1 VRASLRRCAA
11 ACVAVA
17 LLAGCSDSKKPGAA
31 NSSGVSSDTPVVGGT
46 LRVGIERPKTLDPS
60 QISPGSQSE
69 LLVADLLFDG
79 LTRVDDNAVS
89 ASPAIA
95 TSWTPTADQKS
106 WQFTLRA
113 DARFSNGRTI
123 TAADVKYSLERVAKL
138 GDTSLAALRID
149 QITGFTPYAT
159 GAAADLTGV
168 RVVNDQTVAIDID
181 TPSAILPE
189 LLSAP
194 EFGVVPK
201 EAVEAAAPVFAAAPV
216 SSGPF
221 SFAGAQGD
229 TVKLVRA
236 TQGGAYLDAIELHE
250 YDAANIGKAYDDFI
264 AEQLDWS
271 VVPNDRAEDAAQRF
285 GSGGFRPFDAELFY
299 AFNLLDPTF
308 ADVRFRQAIVKAI
321 DRAAIVKAVYPGIAD
336 VLNGVVPA
344 GVAGHVDDPCGEPCK
359 YDPDAAKALLAAAF
373 PEGNIPAFNLDYFTG
388 TGEEAVAGSIATNLA
403 AVGIN
408 VTKRPKEP
416 GGDPGQYDLFAVS
429 GQQQLFRLGVIGMY
443 PSADAYLV
451 PLFLSG
457 SRDNATGFTAPVID
471 QLVQTARSTPDASA
485 RQAMYQQAEQQ
496 IMALAPIVP
505 IAQFR
510 TKSVVAKRVRDL
522 AVTVNGTFAGDR
534 VWISG

>member
-1 VRASLRRCAA
+1 VRRL
-11 ACVAVA
+11 AVA
-17 LLAGCSDSKKPGAA
+17 LVVAALLAACSDSKKPGASA
-31 NSSGVSSDTPVVGGT
+31 NSSVGTGKPVVGGT
-46 LRVGIERPKTLDPS
+46 LRVGIERPKTFDPA
-60 QISPGSQSE
+60 QVSPGSQSE

-79 LTRVDDNAVS
+79 LTRLDDKAVS

-95 TSWTPTADQKS
+95 TSWTPAPDQKS
-106 WQFTLRA
+106 WQFTLRG

-123 TAADVKYSLERVAKL
+123 TATDAKYSLERVAKL
-138 GDTSLAALRID
+138 GETSLAALRID
-149 QITGFTPYAT
+149 QITGFTAFAT
-159 GAAADLTGV
+159 GAVADLAGV
-168 RVVNDQTVAIDID
+168 RVIDAHTVAIDLD
-181 TPSAILPE
+181 TPVAILPE

-201 EAVEAAAPVFAAAPV
+201 EAVEAATPTFTSAPVT
-216 SSGPF
+216 SGPF

-229 TVKLVRA
+229 VVKLVRA

-250 YDAANIGKAYDDFI
+250 YDSKSVSTSYDDFI
-264 AEQLDWS
+264 AGRLDWS

-285 GSGGFRPFDAELFY
+285 GADGFRPFDAELFY

-308 ADVRFRQAIVKAI
+308 VDVRFRQAIVKAI

-336 VLNGVVPA
+336 LQNGVVPA
-344 GVAGHVDDPCGEPCK
+344 GVAGHVDDPCGETCK
-359 YDPDAAKALLAAAF
+359 FDPSAARALLAAAF
-373 PEGNIPAFNLDYFTG
+373 PDGNIPTFNLDYFTG

-408 VTKRPKEP
+408 ATKRPKDP

-443 PSADAYLV
+443 PSADAYLA

-457 SRDNATGFTAPVID
+457 SRDNATGFSVPGVD
-471 QLVQTARSTPDASA
+471 QLLQSARTTADPTAR
-485 RQAMYQQAEQQ
+485 QQLYQQAEQQ
-496 IMALAPIVP
+496 IMAQAPIVP

-522 AVTVNGTFAGDR
+522 VVTVNGTFAGDK
-534 VWISG
+534 VWFGS

>member
-1 VRASLRRCAA
+1 MPASVRR
-11 ACVAVA
+11 VVVA
-17 LLAGCSDSKKPGAA
+17 LLVVVLVAACSDSKKPGASS
-31 NSSGVSSDTPVVGGT
+31 NSSAGTGKPVVGGI
-46 LRVGIERPKTLDPS
+46 LLVGIERPRTLDPALV
-60 QISPGSQSE
+60 SPGSQSE

-79 LTRVDDNAVS
+79 LTRLDDKAVS

-95 TSWTPTADQKS
+95 SSWTPSADQKS

-113 DARFSNGRTI
+113 DAHFSNGRTI
-123 TAADVKYSLERVAKL
+123 SSTDVKYSLERVAKL
-138 GDTSLAALRID
+138 GETSLAALRID
-149 QITGFTPYAT
+149 QITGFTPFAT
-159 GAAADLTGV
+159 GAAPDLTGV
-168 RVVNDQTVAIDID
+168 RVVDDHTVAIDLD
-181 TPSAILPE
+181 TPVAILPE

-194 EFGVVPK
+194 EFGLVPK
-201 EAVEAAAPVFAAAPV
+201 EAVEAATPAFATAPV

-221 SFAGAQGD
+221 SYAGAQGD

-250 YDAANIGKAYDDFI
+250 YDTQNVGKSYDDFI
-264 AEQLDWS
+264 AGQLEWS
-271 VVPNDRAEDAAQRF
+271 VVPNDRADDAAQRF
-285 GSGGFRPFDAELFY
+285 GAGGFRPFDAELFY

-336 VLNGVVPA
+336 LQNGVIPA
-344 GVAGHVDDPCGEPCK
+344 GVAGHVDDPCGDPCK
-359 YDPDAAKALLAAAF
+359 FDPAAARALLAAAF
-373 PEGNIPAFNLDYFTG
+373 PDGAIPAFNLDYFTG
-388 TGEEAVAGSIATNLA
+388 TGEEAVAGTIATNLA

-408 VTKRPKEP
+408 VTKRPKDP

-443 PSADAYLV
+443 PSPDAYLA

-457 SRDNATGFTAPVID
+457 SRDNATGFTVPAID
-471 QLVQTARSTPDASA
+471 QVLQSARATADPTAR
-485 RQAMYQQAEQQ
+485 QQLYQQAEQQ

-510 TKSVVAKRVRDL
+510 TKSVVAARVRDL
-522 AVTVNGTFAGDR
+522 VVTVNGTFAGDK
-534 VWISG
+534 VWLG

>member
-1 VRASLRRCAA
+1 MEA
-11 ACVAVA
+11 
-17 LLAGCSDSKKPGAA
+17 
-31 NSSGVSSDTPVVGGT
+31 
-46 LRVGIERPKTLDPS
+46 
-60 QISPGSQSE
+60 
-69 LLVADLLFDG
+69 
-79 LTRVDDNAVS
+79 
-89 ASPAIA
+89 ASPA
-95 TSWTPTADQKS
+95 
-106 WQFTLRA
+106 
-113 DARFSNGRTI
+113 
-123 TAADVKYSLERVAKL
+123 
-138 GDTSLAALRID
+138 
-149 QITGFTPYAT
+149 
-159 GAAADLTGV
+159 
-168 RVVNDQTVAIDID
+168 
-181 TPSAILPE
+181 
-189 LLSAP
+189 
-194 EFGVVPK
+194 
-201 EAVEAAAPVFAAAPV
+201 FASAPV

-221 SFAGAQGD
+221 SFAGVQGD

-250 YDAANIGKAYDDFI
+250 YDAANVGKAYDDFI

-344 GVAGHVDDPCGEPCK
+344 GVAGHVDDPCGDPCK
-359 YDPDAAKALLAAAF
+359 YSPDGAKALLAAAF
-373 PEGNIPAFNLDYFTG
+373 PDGNIPTFNLDYFTG
-388 TGEEAVAGSIATNLA
+388 TGEEAVAGSIVTNLA

-443 PSADAYLV
+443 PSPDAYLV
-451 PLFLSG
+451 PLFFTG
-457 SRDNATGFTAPVID
+457 SRDNATAFSDAGVD
-471 QLVQTARSTPDASA
+471 QLLVAARATTEPTAR
-485 RQAMYQQAEQQ
+485 QQLYQQAEQQ
-496 IMALAPIVP
+496 MMAFAPIVP

-522 AVTVNGTFAGDR
+522 VVTVNGTFAGDR
-534 VWISG
+534 VWLGG